1 MFGLILTLAP
11 IVALLIAFAWGIFI
25 GIRNVRIR
33 FIGVAVSFIF
43 ALIAAIL
50 VKNVSYSVVHDAL
63 TGIGGGSGMLNE
75 VLTLLGNSEILSSSL
90 VSFGG
95 AFLAPLV
102 FCIAFVVCA
111 IVTWIIGWIVSLILS
126 FVMKKSEGKRIDAWW
141 RVLIYATV
149 QVMLTFFVILTP
161 IAVYGDFISTAAD
174 VAEGAEIKIPFV
186 DANELKK
193 TADDVDSSLV
203 VKAYKVTGG
212 NLFCKGITSFK
223 VGNAKTNIPQE
234 IDAIGTF
241 AGNIFKLTS
250 HKITEYGEDDAE
262 LIREIGES
270 FNDSLLITTLTGE
283 IIHIATD
290 AWIDDNDETK
300 FLGKDK
306 PQLEGSKLAMF
317 SDAVDHILI
326 ALNGDSTDSNALR
339 ADIETIANIVVI
351 LAEDEVFS
359 QMGGEGTTALINS
372 LSSGS
377 TVKKLV
383 EELGANP
390 SFKILIGDITNIGMR
405 AIGTTL
411 KIPENSE
418 AVYSRFTDRLASDIN
433 SIKTAE
439 KSHDEKIAELANAI
453 AAAFAES
460 GNSLKLEGDAMKL
473 YAETLLADFESY
485 DSVSANDVEEF
496 FRVYAEVSNS
506 LSADKLKL
514 CSATIRTL
522 DNDTYSG
529 SAYAGK
535 SIEELKK
542 TSGAGLLAQI
552 MKDIV
557 VASVTCESDEAFST
571 AAKEII
577 KNSYVA
583 YAEAT
588 GKDTSKADELV
599 ASIEI
604 AREEITE
611 ESISKTESMS
621 SSEELGK
628 VSVVVTIE
636 KLLVDAEEAANSLDS
651 AEAIQKEAEAIQ
663 SIFGSAGD
671 IVVKLDSSDA
681 KGLDLLTEIT
691 DSLGSALDSL
701 SITNTVG
708 EEQTAILLTAVFQS
722 ETVRDAA
729 DLDIESATEL
739 AQEVTKPNEDGT
751 KTSYKD
757 TMNSVSAG
765 ANVVNKL
772 KDENSKLEED
782 DVRELLDNMTP
793 STAGMIKVY
802 MTEKRV
808 ASMGVPSSR
817 VPRATQMIRNL
828 LDEMAEKDKY
838 ADTYD
843 QETKGIL
850 KLFNIVIAAKNSD
863 NSTKILFNSGDTE
876 GRLGIT
882 AEECM
887 FDLLDSRMASN
898 AIIKTLKTDTG
909 YENDPF
915 GLKVKKDSSDY
926 IAVRNAIDSYYSAQS
941 VKDDYLNQRIAAIE
955 ALIGISE

>member
-390 SFKILIGDITNIGMR
+390 SFKILIGDITNKIGR
-405 AIGTTL
+405 AH
-411 KIPENSE
+411 
-418 AVYSRFTDRLASDIN
+418 V
-433 SIKTAE
+433 
-439 KSHDEKIAELANAI
+439 
-453 AAAFAES
+453 
-460 GNSLKLEGDAMKL
+460 
-473 YAETLLADFESY
+473 
-485 DSVSANDVEEF
+485 
-496 FRVYAEVSNS
+496 
-506 LSADKLKL
+506 
-514 CSATIRTL
+514 
-522 DNDTYSG
+522 
-529 SAYAGK
+529 
-535 SIEELKK
+535 
-542 TSGAGLLAQI
+542 
-552 MKDIV
+552 
-557 VASVTCESDEAFST
+557 
-571 AAKEII
+571 
-577 KNSYVA
+577 
-583 YAEAT
+583 
-588 GKDTSKADELV
+588 
-599 ASIEI
+599 
-604 AREEITE
+604 
-611 ESISKTESMS
+611 
-621 SSEELGK
+621 
-628 VSVVVTIE
+628 
-636 KLLVDAEEAANSLDS
+636 
-651 AEAIQKEAEAIQ
+651 
-663 SIFGSAGD
+663 
-671 IVVKLDSSDA
+671 
-681 KGLDLLTEIT
+681 
-691 DSLGSALDSL
+691 
-701 SITNTVG
+701 
-708 EEQTAILLTAVFQS
+708 
-722 ETVRDAA
+722 
-729 DLDIESATEL
+729 
-739 AQEVTKPNEDGT
+739 
-751 KTSYKD
+751 
-757 TMNSVSAG
+757 
-765 ANVVNKL
+765 
-772 KDENSKLEED
+772 
-782 DVRELLDNMTP
+782 
-793 STAGMIKVY
+793 
-802 MTEKRV
+802 
-808 ASMGVPSSR
+808 
-817 VPRATQMIRNL
+817 
-828 LDEMAEKDKY
+828 
-838 ADTYD
+838 
-843 QETKGIL
+843 
-850 KLFNIVIAAKNSD
+850 
-863 NSTKILFNSGDTE
+863 
-876 GRLGIT
+876 
-882 AEECM
+882 
-887 FDLLDSRMASN
+887 
-898 AIIKTLKTDTG
+898 
-909 YENDPF
+909 
-915 GLKVKKDSSDY
+915 
-926 IAVRNAIDSYYSAQS
+926 
-941 VKDDYLNQRIAAIE
+941 
-955 ALIGISE
+955 